1 MSHQHQ
7 LLINLLQV
15 FLNLLK
21 SQQPKS
27 QLSHKLLLLVHFQP
41 PQLLELHKKVPRKVQ
56 QQALGDPQREVP
68 HREAPHKRVPKRQLE
83 EVPPQ
88 RLQQQKEPQ
97 KLARQAVQQSD
108 LHQLRM
114 IQGSLCC
121 LYRKRR
127 VVVRLILHYYIVIIQ
142 NLILK

>member
-15 FLNLLK
+15 FLDLLK
-21 SQQPKS
+21 SQHPKS
-27 QLSHKLLLLVHFQP
+27 QLSHKLLLLVPFQP
-41 PQLLELHKKVPRKVQ
+41 PQLPELHKKVPRKVRQ
-56 QQALGDPQREVP
+56 QVLGDPQ
-68 HREAPHKRVPKRQLE
+68 REAPHKRVPKRQLE

-88 RLQQQKEPQ
+88 LLQQQKEPQ

-108 LHQLRM
+108 LHQLLM

-127 VVVRLILHYYIVIIQ
+127 VVVRLILHDYIVII
-142 NLILK
+142 